1 MYEEAWDFGGAVY
14 MRQTMSFTILTLEAV
29 YYETEI
35 GRSLTDRERVE
46 RYESFDIGMDV
57 DTMNAWQEMRV
68 AQLDAKGFHDDAK
81 KYIKACE

>member
-35 GRSLTDRERVE
+35 GRSLTDDERVE
-46 RYESFDIGMDV
+46 RYGSFDIGMDV
-57 DTMNAWQEMRV
+57 DNMNAWQEMRV
-68 AQLDAKGFHDDAK
+68 DQLDAKGFYDDAK
-81 KYIKACE
+81 K